1 MTESPKREPI
11 VDVIELAM
19 SRLANKLP
27 DNIAAEDPKEPENLD
42 LGRRGYDIALAKRL
56 EALRTIGQGA
66 HDVPPAAQGPVAPEQ
81 PSKPPC
87 CLRTGTLLLAMLLS
101 ILAGAA
107 MTWLS
112 TQASPQPVVAP
123 APASAPT
130 LPEVVAAPVAA
141 PKPQPSDEDRA
152 RELVENW
159 RSAWAGRDVETYL
172 ACYGADFAPANGQTR
187 DAWEAARRKNIASRS
202 SIAVATN
209 GLTFERL
216 DALRM
221 KVSFLQD
228 YASGSYRETAQPK
241 TLLLVRSEAGWLIA
255 GEWQGE
261 VPAGTLGNR

>member
-1 MTESPKREPI
+1 MRDSLKREPI
-11 VDVIELAM
+11 LDVIELAM
-19 SRLANKLP
+19 SQPAKELP
-27 DNIAAEDPKEPENLD
+27 DDIAADDSRKQEY
-42 LGRRGYDIALAKRL
+42 LGFSRQSYAVALAKRL
-56 EALRTIGQGA
+56 ELLRSIGRGT
-66 HDVPPAAQGPVAPEQ
+66 HEVPPPLAVEQ

-123 APASAPT
+123 APASTPT

-261 VPAGTLGNR
+261 VPAGALGNR